1 MYPPPRA
8 DRSTVTRAPI
18 ASRGVRIALAMC
30 LLATLFNSLTT
41 GENAGPTYHATA
53 SEVRLNFFATDETG
67 RVISKLTPQDF
78 AVVDEGTVIRDFRSF
93 LPSNQSNVNV
103 VMLVD
108 CSESVLHAIG
118 KEMSGLRDL
127 ISRTHWTD
135 GDEVSI
141 LSFHNADLAV
151 VCRSC
156 LAQPTES
163 LLPQLH
169 PSGAT
174 PLYDALVSTADWLG
188 NNRQPH
194 LSPVLILLSDGK
206 DTVSRNS
213 FVDATQAVVNSDA
226 RIYSLD
232 LNGRGSPFLDSAPLR
247 NLAEATG
254 GRYFHLSD
262 GAVRIVSG
270 VIDDQRAS
278 YTVTYALQSRKL
290 GLHSVGIFPTRNL
303 HLQFHSRRFYYY
315 GNSQP

>member
-1 MYPPPRA
+1 
-8 DRSTVTRAPI
+8 
-18 ASRGVRIALAMC
+18 MC
-30 LLATLFNSLTT
+30 LLATLFNSLTI

-53 SEVRLNFFATDETG
+53 SEVRLDFFATDKSG
-67 RVISKLTPQDF
+67 RVIGNLTPQDF
-78 AVVDEGTVIRDFRSF
+78 AVVDEGTVIREFRSF
-93 LPSNQSNVNV
+93 VPSGQTNVNV
-103 VMLVD
+103 VLLVD
-108 CSESVLHAIG
+108 CSESVLHAFE
-118 KEMSGLRDL
+118 KEMSGLMDL
-127 ISRTHWTD
+127 MSRAHWTE

-141 LSFHNADLAV
+141 LSFRNTDLAV

-156 LAQPTES
+156 LTQPTES
-163 LLPQLH
+163 LLPQMH
-169 PSGAT
+169 PSGST

-188 NNRQPH
+188 NHRQPH
-194 LSPVLILLSDGK
+194 LRPVLILLSDGK

-213 FVDATQAVVNSDA
+213 FVDATQAVLSSDA

-232 LNGRGSPFLDSAPLR
+232 LNGRGSPFLDSAPLM

-278 YTVTYALQSRKL
+278 YTVTYALQNRTV

-315 GNSQP
+315 GSSQP